1 MKDDL
6 FKTGYSIITNID
18 KTSEAL
24 YQRKVEADGMLQ
36 IVIKQITLFSQ
47 LIMDGE
53 NQFGEELLLKWA
65 SSNNLLMDAVYKQD
79 IVLIADVLHFEVRPV
94 MKAFIE

>member
-6 FKTGYSIITNID
+6 FKTGYSIITNI
-18 KTSEAL
+18 

-47 LIMDGE
+47 LIMDGG
-53 NQFGEELLLKWA
+53 NQFSEELLLKWA

>member
-18 KTSEAL
+18 KTSESL
-24 YQRKVEADGMLQ
+24 YQRKVESDSMLQ

-53 NQFGEELLLKWA
+53 NTFDEDLLKRWA
-65 SSNNLLMDAVYKQD
+65 SSNNMLMEAIYKQD
-79 IVLIADVLHFEVRPV
+79 IVLIADILHFEVRPV
-94 MKAFIE
+94 MQAFIE

>member
-65 SSNNLLMDAVYKQD
+65 SSNNLLMDAVYKRD